1 MKVVILAGGMG
12 TRLREET
19 AVRPKPMVEI
29 GGLPIL
35 CHIMKIY
42 HAHGFREF
50 VIALGYK
57 GDVIEDYFRT
67 HRCLTGGDEEWIVH
81 LVDTGQDVESGGRI
95 KRLARWIGQDTFMLT
110 YGDGLANVDIPRLAA
125 FHGGHPGLATVT
137 AVHPP
142 SRFGRLELDGDLVRD
157 FREKSQLDAGWINGG
172 YFVLD
177 PGVLDYIRGDG
188 TIFEGEPMTRLA
200 ADGELRAYRH
210 RGFWQCMDTLRDVVS
225 LEEQWSAGNALW
237 KIW

>member
-12 TRLREET
+12 TRLQEET

-29 GGLPIL
+29 GGQPIL

-42 HAHGFREF
+42 QSHGFREF

-57 GDVIEDYFRT
+57 GEVIEDFFSRD
-67 HRCLTGGDEEWIVH
+67 CSEEWTVH
-81 LVDTGQDVESGGRI
+81 PVDTGQDVESGGRI
-95 KRLARWIGQDTFMLT
+95 RRLADWIGEETFMLT
-110 YGDGLANVDIPRLAA
+110 YGDGVGDVDIPRLAA
-125 FHGGHPGLATVT
+125 FHGSHGGLATVT

-142 SRFGRLELDGDLVRD
+142 SRFGRLELEGDLVRD

-172 YFVLD
+172 FFVLD
-177 PGVLDYIRGDG
+177 PGVLDYISGDEI
-188 TIFEGEPMTRLA
+188 IFEREPMTRLA
-200 ADGELRAYRH
+200 QDGQLRAYRH
-210 RGFWQCMDTLRDVVS
+210 EGFWQCMDTLRDVAR
-225 LEEQWSAGNALW
+225 LEEQWSAGNAPW

>member
-57 GDVIEDYFRT
+57 GDVIEDYFQR
-67 HRCLTGGDEEWIVH
+67 HRCLAGGDEEWIVH
-81 LVDTGQDVESGGRI
+81 LVDTGQEVESGGRI
-95 KRLARWIGQDTFMLT
+95 KRLAQWIGQDRFMLT
-110 YGDGLANVDIPRLAA
+110 YGDGLANVDLPRLAD
-125 FHGGHPGLATVT
+125 FHGAHSGLATVT

-172 YFVLD
+172 FFVLD
-177 PGVLDYIRGDG
+177 PGVLDYIPGDG
-188 TIFEGEPMTRLA
+188 TVFEGEPMTRLA

-210 RGFWQCMDTLRDVVS
+210 QGFWQCMDTLRDVVS
-225 LEEQWSAGNALW
+225 LEEQWSAGHAPW

>member
-1 MKVVILAGGMG
+1 MKVVILAGGLG

-42 HAHGFREF
+42 QAHGFREF
-50 VIALGYK
+50 VLALGYK
-57 GDVIEDYFRT
+57 GEVIQDFFGRER
-67 HRCLTGGDEEWIVH
+67 GEEWTVH
-81 LVDTGQDVESGGRI
+81 PVDTGQDVESGGRI
-95 KRLARWIGQDTFMLT
+95 RRLADWIGEETFMLT
-110 YGDGLANVDIPRLAA
+110 YGDGVADVDIPRLAA
-125 FHGGHPGLATVT
+125 FHASHDSLATVT

-172 YFVLD
+172 FFVLD
-177 PGVLDYIRGDG
+177 PGVLDYISGDE
-188 TIFEGEPMTRLA
+188 TIFEREPMTRLA
-200 ADGELRAYRH
+200 QDGQLRAYRH
-210 RGFWQCMDTLRDVVS
+210 EGFWQCMDTLRDVVS
-225 LEEQWSAGNALW
+225 LEEQWAAGNAPW

>member
-1 MKVVILAGGMG
+1 MKVVILAGGLG

-42 HAHGFREF
+42 QAHGFREF
-50 VIALGYK
+50 VLALGYK
-57 GDVIEDYFRT
+57 GEVIEEFCSRDR
-67 HRCLTGGDEEWIVH
+67 GEEWTVH
-81 LVDTGQDVESGGRI
+81 PVDTGQDVESGGRI
-95 KRLARWIGQDTFMLT
+95 RRLADRIGEETFMLT
-110 YGDGLANVDIPRLAA
+110 YGDGVADVDIPRLAA
-125 FHGGHPGLATVT
+125 FHAAHDGLATVT

-172 YFVLD
+172 FFVLD
-177 PGVLDYIRGDG
+177 PGVLDYISGDE
-188 TIFEGEPMTRLA
+188 TIFEREPMTRLA
-200 ADGELRAYRH
+200 QDGQLRAYRH
-210 RGFWQCMDTLRDVVS
+210 EGFWQCMDTLRDLVS
-225 LEEQWSAGNALW
+225 LEEQWSTGNAPW

>member
-1 MKVVILAGGMG
+1 MKVVILAGGLG

-42 HAHGFREF
+42 QAHGFREF
-50 VIALGYK
+50 VLALGYK
-57 GDVIEDYFRT
+57 GEVIRDFFSRD
-67 HRCLTGGDEEWIVH
+67 CKEEWVVH
-81 LVDTGQDVESGGRI
+81 LVDTGQDVQSGGRVR
-95 KRLARWIGQDTFMLT
+95 RLADWIGRETFMLT
-110 YGDGLANVDIPRLAA
+110 YGDGVGDVDIPRLAA
-125 FHGGHPGLATVT
+125 FHGSHGGLATVT

-172 YFVLD
+172 FFVLD
-177 PGVLDYIRGDG
+177 PGVLDYISGDG
-188 TIFEGEPMTRLA
+188 IIFEREPMTRLA
-200 ADGELRAYRH
+200 EDGQLRAYRH
-210 RGFWQCMDTLRDVVS
+210 EGFWQCMDTLRDVVS
-225 LEEQWSAGNALW
+225 LEEQWGTGKAPW

>member
-1 MKVVILAGGMG
+1 MKVVILAGGLG

-35 CHIMKIY
+35 YHIMKIY
-42 HAHGFREF
+42 YAHGFREF
-50 VIALGYK
+50 VLALGYK
-57 GDVIEDYFRT
+57 GEVIEGFFSRDR
-67 HRCLTGGDEEWIVH
+67 GEEWTVH
-81 LVDTGQDVESGGRI
+81 PVDTGQDVESGGRI
-95 KRLARWIGQDTFMLT
+95 RRLAEWIGEETFMLT
-110 YGDGLANVDIPRLAA
+110 YGDGVGDVDIPRLAA
-125 FHGGHPGLATVT
+125 FHATHAGLATVT

-172 YFVLD
+172 FFVLD
-177 PGVLDYIRGDG
+177 PGVLDYISGDE
-188 TIFEGEPMTRLA
+188 TIFEREPMTRLA
-200 ADGELRAYRH
+200 QDGQLRAYRH
-210 RGFWQCMDTLRDVVS
+210 EGFWQCMDTLRDVVS
-225 LEEQWSAGNALW
+225 LEEQWSTGNAPW